1 MMRNFL
7 ALLALALAVSAG
19 AASAQSCGGVYTVAR
34 GDSLSFIALD
44 LYKDAGKWTALHQS
58 NIATIGANPDHILV
72 GQKLWVTCIAGLPQ
86 GLETGVVQI
95 VENSG
100 TSPQETAEEE
110 VAGVVLMAAEPTPLR
125 KIKLV
130 TEDNFAPFTDPDGGL
145 VTDVIQ
151 AALSEIVG
159 PDGFEVYRIN
169 DPATHL
175 DPLLTENL
183 MDVALA
189 WSKPDCI
196 ADPGQEA
203 CGQYL
208 YSDPAFEHL
217 ILLFYD
223 KSRPVPFTADA
234 DIIGRTLCRPV
245 GYLTHMLD
253 QNGRNWV
260 ADDKVTLVRADTV
273 DGCFEKVLEGNAD
286 AVIINE
292 FTGRSALARLGIGDQ
307 FETGL
312 NRPVAITT
320 LHAVVSQ
327 ENPNA
332 ELLVG
337 TLNRG
342 LEQIRKNGAYRRIV
356 DSHMTRFWA
365 GF

>member
-1 MMRNFL
+1 MRNLL
-7 ALLALALAVSAG
+7 ALLALALVGFAS

-58 NIATIGANPDHILV
+58 NIATIGDNPDHILV

-86 GLETGVVQI
+86 GLETGVVQV
-95 VENSG
+95 VETDDLAPVD
-100 TSPQETAEEE
+100 TSEND
-110 VAGVVLMAAEPTPLR
+110 VADVVLMAAEPSPMR

-130 TEDNFAPFTDPDGGL
+130 TEDNFAPFTDPEGGL
-145 VTDVIQ
+145 VTDVVG
-151 AALSEIVG
+151 AALSEVVG
-159 PDGFEVYRIN
+159 PDGFEIYRIN

-189 WSKPDCI
+189 WSKPDCSS
-196 ADPGQEA
+196 DPELEA
-203 CGQYL
+203 CGKYL
-208 YSDPAFEHL
+208 YSAPAFEHL

-223 KSRPVPFTADA
+223 VTRPVPFTMDS
-234 DIIGRTLCRPV
+234 DIVGRTLCRPA

-260 ADDKVTLVRADTV
+260 ADKRITLTRADTV
-273 DGCFEKVLEGNAD
+273 DGCFEKVLDGSAD
-286 AVIINE
+286 AVVINE
-292 FTGRSALARLGIGDQ
+292 FTGRSAIARLGIADRVD
-307 FETGL
+307 TGL
-312 NRPVAITT
+312 NRPVAVAT
-320 LHAVVSQ
+320 LHAVVSR

-332 ELLVG
+332 ELLIG

-342 LEQIRKNGAYRRIV
+342 LARIRDNGAYRRIV
-356 DSHMTRFWA
+356 DGHMTRIWA